1 MPDVLWRRSANG
13 GNMPLDRVHI
23 LEDRSLRL
31 ENVIPDDEGEY
42 SCEADNAV
50 GAISATGTLTV
61 HCKSTLQKNF

>member
-1 MPDVLWRRSANG
+1 
-13 GNMPLDRVHI
+13 MPLNRVHI

-31 ENVIPDDEGEY
+31 EDVVLDDEGEY

-61 HCKSTLQKNF
+61 HCTYEDIHKL